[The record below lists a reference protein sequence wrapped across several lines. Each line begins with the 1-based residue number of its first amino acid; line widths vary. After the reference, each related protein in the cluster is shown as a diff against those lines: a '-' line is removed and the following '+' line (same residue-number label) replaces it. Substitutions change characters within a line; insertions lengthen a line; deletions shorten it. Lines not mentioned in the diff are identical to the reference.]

1 MPTSADLLL
10 DTSAALALVRE
21 ADPAH
26 EAVRA
31 AVQGRTI
38 GLSGHALV
46 ETFSVLT
53 RLPGEARV
61 SASLAAR
68 IISSALPAS
77 VALPSEQFR
86 QAAALFASAGIAGGA
101 VYDGLVA
108 LAARTAGIPLLSCDR
123 RATGTYAALQVEVRL
138 I

>member
-26 EAVRA
+26 EAVGA
-31 AVQGRTI
+31 AVQGRTL

-68 IISSALPAS
+68 IIASAFPAS
-77 VALPSEQFR
+77 VALPSEQFLR
-86 QAAALFASAGIAGGA
+86 AAELFASAGIAGGA

-123 RATGTYAALQVEVRL
+123 RAAGTYAALQVEVRL